1 MICPVFRVN
10 NPGVRIHM
18 WITLAILSIA
28 FAVGMQIVARRRSQ
42 ALQDIIDGLRVENE
56 SLAGM
61 IKAEQVEA
69 AHRQSALFDSMVE
82 GVLILDVANRILMIN
97 ASFRRFFNVQGEVA
111 GKTIIQALRHHE
123 LHELVEKKLP
133 ASGRITEFEIETNT
147 LRGRSLQM
155 NAVALSGAAGRGGAM
170 LVFHDLTRIK
180 QLENVRREFVA
191 NVSHELRTP
200 LSMIKG
206 YVETLLEGAK
216 DDPTVATKFLRTI
229 EKHADRLMFLI
240 EDLLTISSLES
251 GQIAMNLQ
259 PVALADL
266 VNRVIEELRDRAAG
280 REAVVRSEV
289 ADNLT
294 VNADG
299 PRIQQVLVNLID
311 NAIKYG
317 KQGGHIRVQAAPEGE
332 ARLKVSVID
341 DGPGIPP
348 EALDRVFE
356 RFYRVDKA
364 RSREQGGTGLGLA
377 IVKHIVQAHGGE
389 VWVESSPAAGTVFYF
404 TLELGSL
411 VA

>member
-1 MICPVFRVN
+1 
-10 NPGVRIHM
+10 M
-18 WITLAILSIA
+18 WIAIAIIGLIAAAVLQVVWQRKYRSLKRREGELSRQNEA
-28 FAVGMQIVARRRSQ
+28 LDQ
-42 ALQDIIDGLRVENE
+42 AIKVEQKE
-56 SLAGM
+56 
-61 IKAEQVEA
+61 AEQ
-69 AHRQSALFDSMVE
+69 RQSALFDSMVE
-82 GVLILDVANRILMIN
+82 GVLILDAQDQILMMN

-123 LHELVEKKLP
+123 LQELVERLP
-133 ASGRITEFEIETNT
+133 AAGRITEFEIETNA

-155 NAVALSGAAGRGGAM
+155 NAVALTGAAGRGGAM

-180 QLENVRREFVA
+180 QLENMRRDFVA

-206 YVETLLEGAK
+206 YVETLLDGAK
-216 DDPTVATKFLRTI
+216 DDPNVAVKFLKTI

-251 GQIAMNLQ
+251 GQVAMNMQ
-259 PVALADL
+259 PVALAGL
-266 VNRVIEELRDRAAG
+266 VERVIEELKDRAAA
-280 REAVVRSEV
+280 RQAIVTSEV
-289 ADNLT
+289 SDEQIIHADP
-294 VNADG
+294 A
-299 PRIQQVLVNLID
+299 RIQQVFVNLID

-317 KQGGHIRVQAAPEGE
+317 KQGGRIEV
-332 ARLKVSVID
+332 KVSTTEDPQRIKLSVID

-348 EALDRVFE
+348 EAAERVFE

-389 VWVESSPAAGTVFYF
+389 VWVESSPSKGTVFYF
-404 TLELGSL
+404 TLQTASL
-411 VA
+411 VS